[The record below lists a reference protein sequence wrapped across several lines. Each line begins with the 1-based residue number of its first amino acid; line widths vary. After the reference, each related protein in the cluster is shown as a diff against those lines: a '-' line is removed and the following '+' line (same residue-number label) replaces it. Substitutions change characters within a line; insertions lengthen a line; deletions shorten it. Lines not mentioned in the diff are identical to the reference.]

1 MIAMPSNRHPPA
13 DAAEVLAFLKQVMNG
28 EPIQAAL
35 KKNAEQPE
43 AVFPTLDQRLRATLT
58 LLSKIETMQ
67 KQLTD
72 QADAE
77 TQFTFT
83 AKDIEDMRAAML
95 GKLAGLAA
103 GVEKKRSPRRPRTGG
118 SGAAPA

>member
-1 MIAMPSNRHPPA
+1 MSSTRRSPA
-13 DAAEVLAFLKQVMNG
+13 DAAEVLAFLQQVMNG

-35 KKNAEQPE
+35 RKNAEYAEP
-43 AVFPTLDQRLRATLT
+43 VFPTLDQRLRATLT
-58 LLSKIETMQ
+58 LLNKLDVMQ

-72 QADAE
+72 TADAE

-83 AKDIEDMRAAML
+83 AKDIEEMRAAML

-103 GVEKKRSPRRPRTGG
+103 PTEKKRSPRKPRAGR
-118 SGAAPA
+118 SGAAVS

>member
-1 MIAMPSNRHPPA
+1 MSSKRRPP
-13 DAAEVLAFLKQVMNG
+13 DGAEDILAFLKQVMNG

-35 KKNAEQPE
+35 KKNAEQSEP
-43 AVFPTLDQRLRATLT
+43 VYPTLDQRLRATLT
-58 LLSKIETMQ
+58 LLNKLDAMQ

-72 QADAE
+72 TADAE

-83 AKDIEDMRAAML
+83 AKDIEDMRAVML

-103 GVEKKRSPRRPRTGG
+103 TERKKRSPRKPRPGG
-118 SGAAPA
+118 GDASPS

>member
-1 MIAMPSNRHPPA
+1 MPSNRHPPA
-13 DAAEVLAFLKQVMNG
+13 DAEDILAFLKQVMNG

-43 AVFPTLDQRLRATLT
+43 PVFPTLDQRLRATLT
-58 LLSKIETMQ
+58 LLSKLDAMQ
-67 KQLTD
+67 KHITD
-72 QADAE
+72 QADGE

-83 AKDIEDMRAAML
+83 AKDIEDMRAVML

-103 GVEKKRSPRRPRTGG
+103 SGEKKRSPRKPRTSRSG
-118 SGAAPA
+118 GAAS